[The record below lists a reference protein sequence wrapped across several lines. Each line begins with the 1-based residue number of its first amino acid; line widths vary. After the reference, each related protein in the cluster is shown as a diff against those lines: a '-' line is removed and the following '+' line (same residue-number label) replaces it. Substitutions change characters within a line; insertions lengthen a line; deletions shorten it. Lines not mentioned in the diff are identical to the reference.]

1 MRFGPH
7 FNARAAMWMGFAVC
21 LSLTSGTP
29 VAAEEAL
36 AAVAA
41 NFAGAAEELA
51 AAFNDKT
58 GHEVTIT
65 TGSTGKLYAQV
76 KSGAPFDLFLSA
88 DAATPEKLEMEGFA
102 VTGSRFTYAQG
113 SLALWSAEAGRIG
126 ADGKAALEAGDVR
139 HIAIA
144 NPALAPY
151 GQAAQETLSALE
163 LWDALQDKIVMG
175 QNVGQTYS
183 LIDTGNAQLGFVA
196 LSAVLKPGSAPK
208 GNYWA
213 VPPALYQ
220 PIRQAAVLL
229 PAGETNG
236 AARGFLDY
244 LQTTEARTLIAA
256 YGYGFDD

>member
-1 MRFGPH
+1 MRLFLTLA
-7 FNARAAMWMGFAVC
+7 F
-21 LSLTSGTP
+21 SLILIP
-29 VAAEEAL
+29 LQPAAAEEAL

-51 AAFNDKT
+51 AAFNEKT
-58 GHEVTIT
+58 GHEVTVT

-76 KSGAPFDLFLSA
+76 RNGAPFDLFLSA
-88 DAATPEKLEMEGFA
+88 DAATPEKLEAEGFA
-102 VTGSRFTYAQG
+102 VKGTRFTYARG

-126 ADGKAALEAGDVR
+126 ADGTAALEAGDVK

-151 GQAAQETLSALE
+151 GQAAQETLNALG

-196 LSAVLKPGSAPK
+196 LSAVLKPGAALK
-208 GNYWA
+208 GSYWA
-213 VPPALYQ
+213 VPPALHQ
-220 PIRQAAVLL
+220 PIRQDAVLL
-229 PAGETNG
+229 PAGETNE

-244 LQTTEARTLIAA
+244 LRTTEARKVITA

>member
-1 MRFGPH
+1 MMRFVMRL
-7 FNARAAMWMGFAVC
+7 FFTLAF
-21 LSLTSGTP
+21 SLTLIPLGP
-29 VAAEEAL
+29 AAAEDAL

-76 KSGAPFDLFLSA
+76 TNGAPFDLFLSA
-88 DAATPEKLEMEGFA
+88 DAATPEKLEAAGFA
-102 VTGSRFTYAQG
+102 VKGTRFTYAQG

-151 GQAAQETLSALE
+151 GQAAQETLSALG
-163 LWDALQDKIVMG
+163 LWDALQGKIVMG

-196 LSAVLKPGSAPK
+196 LSAVLKPGSAHE
-208 GNYWA
+208 GSYWT

-220 PIRQAAVLL
+220 PIRQDAVLL
-229 PAGETNG
+229 PAGETNE

-244 LQTTEARTLIAA
+244 LQSAEARKLIAA
-256 YGYGFDD
+256 YGYGFDG